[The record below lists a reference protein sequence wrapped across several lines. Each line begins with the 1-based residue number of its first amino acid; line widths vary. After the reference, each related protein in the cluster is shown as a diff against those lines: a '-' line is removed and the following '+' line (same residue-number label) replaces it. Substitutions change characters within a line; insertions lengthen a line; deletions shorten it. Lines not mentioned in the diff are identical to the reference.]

1 MKMFKTYKK
10 NKGKK
15 TIKIIHVNENYY
27 KQNSHDN
34 KKIPLQLAS
43 CCTQVDLITL
53 PRSAPVPYLVLLKV
67 K

>member
-34 KKIPLQLAS
+34 KKIPLQLRGELRES
-43 CCTQVDLITL
+43 QTSITDTI
-53 PRSAPVPYLVLLKV
+53 
-67 K
+67 

>member
-1 MKMFKTYKK
+1 MFKTYKK

-34 KKIPLQLAS
+34 KKIPLQLA
-43 CCTQVDLITL
+43 
-53 PRSAPVPYLVLLKV
+53 RSAPVPYLVLLKV